1 MLSFSPGRWFAPSFW
16 LGDGDVTPPAS
27 AATAPA
33 DPDRS
38 TDRYRVLVVDD
49 EALIRRLASG
59 MAPRLRAE
67 IVTAASADEALAI
80 AGALRI
86 DALVADVLLGDG
98 PDGIELA
105 RQIGARQPGIAV
117 ILMSGYT
124 ADDYALDGLPPDTQF
139 LNKPFSSHS
148 LAQCLARARGQEP
161 SRNH

>member
-1 MLSFSPGRWFAPSFW
+1 MLSFTPGRWFDPSFW
-16 LGDGDVTPPAS
+16 FGNGDVSTPATPPR
-27 AATAPA
+27 TPA

-38 TDRYRVLVVDD
+38 PEPYRVLLVDD

-80 AGALRI
+80 ASAMRI

-124 ADDYALDGLPPDTQF
+124 ADDYALDGLPSDTQF

-148 LAQCLARARGQEP
+148 LAHCLARARGQEP